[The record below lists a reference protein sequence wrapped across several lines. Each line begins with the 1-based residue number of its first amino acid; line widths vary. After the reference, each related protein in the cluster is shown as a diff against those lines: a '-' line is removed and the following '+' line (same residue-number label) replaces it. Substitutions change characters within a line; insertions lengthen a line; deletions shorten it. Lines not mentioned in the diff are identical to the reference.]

1 MFIFDQ
7 MSVSEL
13 TGSLLSGYQLELGAP
28 WVLWLMPLPLLMLLL
43 PPMKYRAEA
52 LFVPFFKEVL
62 AVKKEKPSKGIPVT
76 GRNWFR
82 VILMWLVWIC
92 LDIALASPQL
102 VGEPEKQV
110 KTARN
115 LLLNVDLSLS
125 METRDWISAGGE
137 PVTRWEAVKEVMEE
151 FIDMREGDR
160 MGLVLFASQA
170 YLQVPFTSDL
180 QVVRNLLKESEI
192 GLAGAKT
199 VIGNSIGKAVEL
211 FASDSLQERVMIL
224 VTDGEDSGSELPP
237 LQAAR
242 MAALDSI
249 TIYTI
254 GIGSVSS
261 GIYELDETT
270 LTAIAEATGG
280 AYFRASDREGLL
292 EIYSLLDEMEPIEY
306 EDEDYIPRRLM
317 FYYPL
322 LAAFGMVVL
331 FHLLAGLFST
341 FRFLLN
347 RVKPEA

>member
-1 MFIFDQ
+1 MFNLDQ
-7 MSVSEL
+7 IL
-13 TGSLLSGYQLELGAP
+13 AGQQLELGVP
-28 WVLWLMPLPLLMLLL
+28 WVLWLLPLPLLILLL
-43 PPMKYRAEA
+43 PPMKYQAEA
-52 LFVPFFKEVL
+52 LFVPFFQEVL
-62 AVKKEKPSKGIPVT
+62 AIKKEKPSKGIRMA

-92 LDIALASPQL
+92 FVTALASPQL
-102 VGEPEKQV
+102 VGEPEKQI

-137 PVTRWEAVKEVMEE
+137 RSTRWDAVKEVMDE
-151 FIDMREGDR
+151 FIEMREGDR

-180 QVVRNLLKESEI
+180 QVVHSLLEESEI

-199 VIGNSIGKAVEL
+199 VIGNAIGKAIEL
-211 FASDSLQERVMIL
+211 FESDSVQERVMVL
-224 VTDGEDSGSELPP
+224 VTDGADSGSELPP

-254 GIGSVSS
+254 GIGSLSS
-261 GIYELDETT
+261 GAYELDETT
-270 LTAIAEATGG
+270 LKAIAEATGG
-280 AYFRASDREGLL
+280 QYFRASDRKGLR
-292 EIYSLLDEMEPIEY
+292 EIYTILDELEPIEY

-322 LAAFGMVVL
+322 MAAFGVVVL
-331 FHLLAGLFST
+331 FHVLAGLFST
-341 FRFLLN
+341 LRFLLH
-347 RVKPEA
+347 RIKPEE

>member
-1 MFIFDQ
+1 MFNLDQ
-7 MSVSEL
+7 IL
-13 TGSLLSGYQLELGAP
+13 AGQQLELGVP
-28 WVLWLMPLPLLMLLL
+28 WILWLLPLPLLMLLL
-43 PPMKYRAEA
+43 PSVKYRAEA
-52 LFVPFFKEVL
+52 LFVPFFSEVL
-62 AVKKEKPSKGIPVT
+62 AVKGEKPSKGIRMA

-82 VILMWLVWIC
+82 IILMWLVWIC
-92 LDIALASPQL
+92 LITALASPQL
-102 VGEPEKQV
+102 VGEPEKQI

-125 METRDWISAGGE
+125 MDSRDWISADGE
-137 PVTRWEAVKEVMEE
+137 RSTRWDAVKEVMDE
-151 FIDMREGDR
+151 FIEMREGDR

-180 QVVRNLLKESEI
+180 QVVRSLLEESEI

-199 VIGNSIGKAVEL
+199 VIGNAIGKAIEL
-211 FASDSLQERVMIL
+211 FEADSIEERVMVL

-254 GIGSVSS
+254 GIGSLSS
-261 GIYELDETT
+261 GAYELDETT
-270 LTAIAEATGG
+270 LTSIAEATGG
-280 AYFRASDREGLL
+280 QYFRASDREGLR
-292 EIYSLLDEMEPIEY
+292 EIYSLLDELEPIEY

-322 LAAFGMVVL
+322 MAAFGVAVL
-331 FHLLAGLFST
+331 FHVLAGLFST
-341 FRFLLN
+341 LRFLLN
-347 RVKPEA
+347 RIKPEE